1 LQDDVLANRKLRKLI
16 LLRAYNKRAS
26 DMSVQDQFRKYVQV
40 DENGCRYVE
49 STDCMRELGIGDK
62 KLAELTKRFGVQ
74 LTGRLEYQD
83 FLTFLENGGDK
94 CKTPVRKARA
104 PAFPVKD
111 ARAED
116 GPTLRERSGNQE
128 PSPGKMAGKKAPV
141 SAPESPKA
149 QKPPPVP
156 PMGMPASSPQYE
168 PPSPNVKAP
177 PPPLPPG
184 MSQEPANTLPV
195 SPEQQEAGPGGQ
207 EESGEQPEMLDC
219 VPVIEE
225 PETPRGAEGDGAGGK
240 KLVKGLANPEDG
252 AIIEFVE
259 QKEWEPP
266 FKSLWKK
273 REVVINE
280 KITEYTKVDDDGVMQ
295 MLVESEKSQT
305 EVLHMESKDG
315 EFAHRETTEFE
326 QFEKF
331 NEELVMHQT
340 GTERFVHLKSHEDE
354 FSHFESSMPEP
365 GEGQAEAEQG
375 PPPPMAGDHPSVT
388 DDADKPLG
396 LSAFTAPFHNIL
408 FFLEERDM
416 VASTIACHRWRI
428 SVYEFVQ
435 FIQEAQQEAQLTEGL
450 TMEQLQEV
458 EEQITQAAAMHGW
471 NEEQMTEQRLIM
483 LSQMQE
489 EALLSRLPPEAVQD
503 MEEKLTSLAQAEGW
517 APEQF
522 MMQRRNML
530 IELDQEMQQQMEMMH
545 MEQQAMADLAPEA
558 VELMEQELQQMA
570 MEEDWSQE
578 QYMHN
583 RALRLMQMQQEQGI

>member
-40 DENGCRYVE
+40 DENGAKYVE
-49 STDCMRELGIGDK
+49 TEDCMRELGIGDK
-62 KLAELTKRFGVQ
+62 KLAELTNRFGVQ
-74 LTGRLEYQD
+74 LTGKLEYQE
-83 FLTFLENGGDK
+83 FLMFLENGGDK

-104 PAFPVKD
+104 PAFPVRD
-111 ARAED
+111 SRQENEHA
-116 GPTLRERSGNQE
+116 GLRRKSGNQE
-128 PSPGKMAGKKAPV
+128 PSPGKAAEKKNASSAETSKAPN
-141 SAPESPKA
+141 
-149 QKPPPVP
+149 PPPIP
-156 PMGMPASSPQYE
+156 PMAMPSSPQYE
-168 PPSPNVKAP
+168 PPSPSVKAP
-177 PPPLPPG
+177 APPLPPG
-184 MSQEPANTLPV
+184 MSQEPASTLPV
-195 SPEQQEAGPGGQ
+195 SPEQGQDGPA
-207 EESGEQPEMLDC
+207 EQPEELDC

-225 PETPRGAEGDGAGGK
+225 PETPRDSKDGETGDGAAI
-240 KLVKGLANPEDG
+240 VRGLANPDDG
-252 AIIEFVE
+252 AIIEFT
-259 QKEWEPP
+259 QQTEWEPP

-331 NEELVMHQT
+331 NDETVMHQT
-340 GTERFVHLKSHEDE
+340 GTEKFVHLKSHEDE

-365 GEGQAEAEQG
+365 GEGGEEGEAG

-388 DDADKPLG
+388 DDADKPLS
-396 LSAFTAPFHNIL
+396 LDSFKAPFHNVL

-428 SVYEFVQ
+428 SIYEFIQ
-435 FIQEAQQEAQLTEGL
+435 FIQEAQQEAQLTQGL
-450 TMEQLQEV
+450 TMEQLHEV
-458 EEQITQAAAMHGW
+458 EEQVEQAAVMHGW
-471 NEEQMTEQRLIM
+471 SEEQMTEQRLIM

-489 EALLSRLPPEAVQD
+489 EMLLSRLPPEAVQD
-503 MEEKLTSLAQAEGW
+503 MEGKLTALAQQENW
-517 APEQF
+517 PPEQF
-522 MMQRRNML
+522 MLQRRNML
-530 IELDQEMQQQMEMMH
+530 IELDQEMQEQMAMMEM
-545 MEQQAMADLAPEA
+545 EQEAMADLAPEA
-558 VELMEQELQQMA
+558 VEAMEMELQQLA
-570 MEEDWSQE
+570 MEQDWSQE

-583 RALRLMQMQQEQGI
+583 RAQRLVFMQQEQGI